1 MSRPVKICNLIIES
15 SFYLLFFLIP
25 LIMTPWSYELFEFNK
40 ILTVYFLTIII
51 ITAWISRM
59 ILEKR
64 FLFPKTFWNIPLFIF
79 LGTQFL
85 SFLFSID
92 RHVSFWGYYSRFNGG
107 LLSTITYSLLY
118 WAFIANMNHKKTLL
132 SLFSLGASAV
142 IVGAYGIAEHFGID
156 AQFWVQDVQSR
167 VFSTLG
173 QPNWLAAWLIALLPL
188 TWALIINQWP
198 LKKSGFLNWRFWL
211 SFLLSLILLLCFIYT
226 KSRSGLLGLTTAF
239 IIFWAV
245 IGWLTKKEIKKLL
258 QPFLVITILIIV
270 TNLLINT
277 PWQPRFFQKNN
288 QDRATVQEQVP
299 TMESGGTE
307 SGEIRKIVWKGALN
321 VWLHSPFLGT
331 GPETFAFSYYWYR
344 PIEHNTVS
352 EWDFLYNKAHNEYL
366 NYLAT
371 TGTIGFLGY
380 LGLIGSY
387 FFWNLKTF
395 KGTSWFKNFG
405 TKKKTDKEVLF
416 STKIILFSGLQV
428 GLLAGFASIL
438 VTNFFGFAVVPVS
451 FLFFLF
457 PALAF
462 SLNRHE
468 DKNSDE
474 EQLKIKPV
482 ATKIQLVFLSLVL
495 VIALFL
501 LWGTL
506 RWWRA
511 DKDFALGE
519 KLNKSGQ
526 ISEAFND
533 LQKAIKIRPYEPIY
547 YDELSLAS
555 ASLAVGAFQQ
565 EQATLSAQL
574 ADLAIEASNKSLTIS
589 PFNVNFWKNRTRV
602 FYTLAEINESYQQ
615 QSLAA
620 LTQANK
626 LAPTDAKILYNLA
639 LVYNKLNQKD
649 LAIQTLE
656 ETIKLKP
663 NYDHA
668 RYALALF
675 YEEKGELAKA
685 KEQLEYIV
693 TKITPNYEPALE
705 KLKKIR

>member
-1 MSRPVKICNLIIES
+1 MSKSVKICNLIIES

-25 LIMTPWSYELFEFNK
+25 LVMTPWSYELFEFNK

-51 ITAWISRM
+51 VTTWISRM
-59 ILEKR
+59 ILEKKL
-64 FLFPKTFWNIPLFIF
+64 LFPKTFWNIPLLIF

-85 SFLFSID
+85 SFIFSID

-118 WAFIANMNHKKTLL
+118 WAFIANMNRKKTLFSLL
-132 SLFSLGASAV
+132 SLGTTAI
-142 IVGAYGIAEHFGID
+142 IVSTYGIAEHFGID
-156 AQFWVQDVQSR
+156 ARYWVQDVQSR

-188 TWALIINQWP
+188 TWALIISQWP
-198 LKKSGFLNWRFWL
+198 LKKSGFLNWRFWA
-211 SFLLSLILLLCFIYT
+211 SFLLSLILLLCFLYT
-226 KSRSGLLGLTTAF
+226 KSRSGFLGLTTAF
-239 IIFWAV
+239 ILFWAIV
-245 IGWLTKKEIKKLL
+245 AWLAKKEIKKLF
-258 QPFLVITILIIV
+258 QPFLAITILMIV
-270 TNLLINT
+270 FNLLISS
-277 PWQPRFFQKNN
+277 PWQPRFFQKNSQN
-288 QDRATVQEQVP
+288 KTTTQEQIP
-299 TMESGGTE
+299 AMEGGGTE
-307 SGEIRKIVWKGALN
+307 SGEIRKIVWKGAID

-344 PIEHNTVS
+344 PVEHNAVS

-380 LGLIGSY
+380 SWLIVIY
-387 FFWNLKTF
+387 FFWSLKNLK
-395 KGTSWFKNFG
+395 KISWFKNFE
-405 TKKKTDKEVLF
+405 TKKKTDKKEAANLQ
-416 STKIILFSGLQV
+416 IILSSSLQT
-428 GLLAGFASIL
+428 GLLAGFVSIL

-451 FLFFLF
+451 ILFFLF
-457 PALAF
+457 PALAL
-462 SLNRHE
+462 SLNKNE
-468 DKNSDE
+468 DENSDKN
-474 EQLKIKPV
+474 QLKNKTV
-482 ATKIQLVFLSLVL
+482 GKLQLFFLALSLI
-495 VIALFL
+495 IALFL

-511 DKDFALGE
+511 DKVFALGE

-526 ISEAFND
+526 ISDAFND

-547 YDELSLAS
+547 YDELSLTS

-565 EQATLSAQL
+565 KQATLSAQL
-574 ADLAIEASNKSLTIS
+574 ADLAIESSSKSLIIS
-589 PFNVNFWKNRTRV
+589 PFNINYWKNRTRV

-615 QSLAA
+615 QALAA

-675 YEEKGELAKA
+675 YEEKKEMDKA

-693 TKITPNYEPALE
+693 TKISPNYEPALE